1 MVLNSSNID
10 TSDKRQSSSALTIT
24 QLLQFNT
31 VKQTKKKKNKSKSNK
46 ALLPLYMCLM
56 VHSRTRKK
64 SLIEELNKYG

>member
-31 VKQTKKKKNKSKSNK
+31 VKQTNKKKQQKQ
-46 ALLPLYMCLM
+46 
-56 VHSRTRKK
+56 
-64 SLIEELNKYG
+64 I